1 MEVDEEAKKEEEE
14 KEEEE
19 EAEEPEEEDP
29 EPEKE
34 TAKLT
39 AEEEKAWFRPMK
51 VPDLTPSDLNKYFVK
66 FSLPQKTEGFDE
78 VRYEWQQ
85 AAKCKERLDN
95 YVADK
100 KLTAK
105 MEDLTPSEWFSDK
118 WKSWQKAVQSWQSR
132 VSMYKAQVIKKEDER
147 RKKIQAREQ
156 KKKAREA
163 LKAAKEKQKAEKA
176 RL

>member
-1 MEVDEEAKKEEEE
+1 MGEEENKEGEMEVDEEAKKEDPKEEE

-85 AAKCKERLDN
+85 AAKCKERLEN

-100 KLTAK
+100 KLTAR
-105 MEDLTPSEWFSDK
+105 MEDLMPSEWFSDK
-118 WKSWQKAVQSWQSR
+118 WKAWQKAVQSWQ
-132 VSMYKAQVIKKEDER
+132 A
-147 RKKIQAREQ
+147 
-156 KKKAREA
+156 
-163 LKAAKEKQKAEKA
+163 
-176 RL
+176 